1 MVSNPMLRCF
11 FIVFFLICGSAAI
24 AQSPVSV
31 QQEALQLKKK
41 LLEHHVSPRPID
53 DTFSS
58 EVFEIFLNL
67 LDVNKL
73 LFTQR
78 DIDELSVYKS
88 RIDDELNTSLWNFF
102 PEVTRELKEKL
113 QHAQTLIAQHTARPI
128 DFSNDEYYYCNSEW
142 AADEKEIDSRWRL
155 HLKFET
161 LNELVRTRKSLPAV
175 SDKDFIF
182 RKEPDARNVVKKSAL
197 RSISRII
204 DHPTGYEEYVASLY
218 LRAISLAFD
227 PHSTHLSFSEMNDY
241 VASLGTEGYYFG
253 ITISENEHGEI
264 VIGELT
270 PGGAAWR
277 TGNVHSGDV
286 IEKIR

>member
-1 MVSNPMLRCF
+1 
-11 FIVFFLICGSAAI
+11 
-24 AQSPVSV
+24 
-31 QQEALQLKKK
+31 
-41 LLEHHVSPRPID
+41 
-53 DTFSS
+53 
-58 EVFEIFLNL
+58 
-67 LDVNKL
+67 
-73 LFTQR
+73 
-78 DIDELSVYKS
+78 
-88 RIDDELNTSLWNFF
+88 
-102 PEVTRELKEKL
+102 
-113 QHAQTLIAQHTARPI
+113 
-128 DFSNDEYYYCNSEW
+128 
-142 AADEKEIDSRWRL
+142 
-155 HLKFET
+155 
-161 LNELVRTRKSLPAV
+161 
-175 SDKDFIF
+175 IF

-286 IEKIR
+286 IEKIRWGANEWIDVDGLTR